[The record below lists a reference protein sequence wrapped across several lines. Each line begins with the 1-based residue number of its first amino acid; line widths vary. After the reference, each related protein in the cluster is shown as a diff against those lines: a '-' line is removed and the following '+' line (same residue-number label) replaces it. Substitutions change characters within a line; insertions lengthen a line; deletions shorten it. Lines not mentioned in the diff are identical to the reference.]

1 MNIDLKKNFI
11 IIGTSSHGQVAFDI
25 AAQQNKHKFIGW
37 VDSNEKKRKI
47 LGHGVLGKISEIKS
61 LSKKYNF
68 KRIFIAISNNYERF
82 KIWEKISLVNKDI
95 KMISIISP
103 NSFVSNNSVIKDGSL
118 IMPGAIINN
127 GAKIGLGCIV
137 NTNSSLDH
145 DGTMKDFSSLLPGCI
160 TGGNVKIG
168 KLSCICLGSKILHKI
183 SIGDN
188 CYVGANSLVL
198 KSIPSNSL
206 AYGIPAKIIK
216 KRKIYEKHF

>member
-1 MNIDLKKNFI
+1 MKIDLKKNFI
-11 IIGTSSHGQVAFDI
+11 IIGTSGHGQLAFDI
-25 AAQQNKHKFIGW
+25 ATQQNKHKFIGW
-37 VDSNEKKRKI
+37 IDSNEKKKKI
-47 LGHGVLGKISEIKS
+47 LGHDVLGKISEIKS

-82 KIWEKISLVNKDI
+82 KIWKKINSTNKDI

-103 NSFVSNNSVIKDGSL
+103 NSFISNNSTIKDGCL
-118 IMPGAIINN
+118 IMPGAVINN
-127 GAKIGLGCIV
+127 GVKIGPGCIV

-145 DGTMKDFSSLLPGCI
+145 DCIMKEFSSLLPGCT

-168 KLSCICLGSKILHKI
+168 KLSCICLGSKISHKMI
-183 SIGDN
+183 IGDN